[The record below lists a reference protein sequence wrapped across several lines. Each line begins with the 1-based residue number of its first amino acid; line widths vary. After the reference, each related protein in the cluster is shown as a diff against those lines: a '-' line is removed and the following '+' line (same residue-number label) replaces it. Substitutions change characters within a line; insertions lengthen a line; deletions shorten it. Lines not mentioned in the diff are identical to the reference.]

1 MCLHPVIYN
10 KQVITVQ
17 LLTRELQGG
26 PGISAS
32 LALTKTLAM
41 TCDIGKGRLSD
52 VPAMRKNVFFQL
64 RRVLQVP
71 YGDSAIVLTTVL
83 ILMQLILHAHLST

>member
-1 MCLHPVIYN
+1 
-10 KQVITVQ
+10 
-17 LLTRELQGG
+17 
-26 PGISAS
+26 
-32 LALTKTLAM
+32 M